1 MKDIIH
7 IFLLLFLDFWV
18 WFSLSNPSYPAQFS
32 ESEKPQVGIPLFP
45 QRCVTVD
52 LFIHPAL

>member
-32 ESEKPQVGIPLFP
+32 ESEKPQVGIPAKAAFP
-45 QRCVTVD
+45 AEVCHR
-52 LFIHPAL
+52 